1 MTGSPPPAE
10 RMIRFED
17 GSAYA
22 FPQLRWSLC
31 NLPALVPTVAVPRG
45 AGRAAPLPAAPRDDI
60 DALRFT
66 PTGASSAI
74 TWADALAANYTDGI
88 AVLHRG
94 RLVHERY
101 FGALQPD
108 GLHAAMSV
116 SKAVLGLLAMMLVA
130 DGRLDPQ
137 APVAEQLPELAG
149 SALAQASVEHLLDMT
164 ASVDFSEDYADP
176 HAGIWAH
183 ARAGGLLPRPPGQS
197 GPEGF
202 HVFLRRL
209 RGDGRHGQ
217 AYHYRTVNADALG
230 WLVERAG
237 GLPLAELL
245 SQRLWQPLG
254 AQADAAMLVDGQGTA
269 FAGGGLNCTLRDLAR
284 LGELMRL
291 QGQARGR
298 SIVPAAAVQALRSG
312 GDRALLARSG
322 QSPRPGWSYRAMWW
336 LTHNPQ
342 GAYLARGVH
351 GQTLYVNPAAE
362 LVIARFAS
370 HPLAPNAGNDA
381 TSLPAW
387 QALADHLLAN
397 PG

>member
-1 MTGSPPPAE
+1 MNAPVAHLRCPPPVLADAQASCPRRLGWMTGSPPPAE

-74 TWADALAANYTDGI
+74 SWADALAANYTDGI

-149 SALAQASVEHLLDMT
+149 SARRDQMAVS
-164 ASVDFSEDYADP
+164 
-176 HAGIWAH
+176 
-183 ARAGGLLPRPPGQS
+183 RKPPS
-197 GPEGF
+197 NHTFREP
-202 HVFLRRL
+202 VFALSS
-209 RGDGRHGQ
+209 D
-217 AYHYRTVNADALG
+217 ADASG
-230 WLVERAG
+230 ANTEKSNG
-237 GLPLAELL
+237 GRRPM
-245 SQRLWQPLG
+245 
-254 AQADAAMLVDGQGTA
+254 AATRSDT
-269 FAGGGLNCTLRDLAR
+269 
-284 LGELMRL
+284 MR
-291 QGQARGR
+291 
-298 SIVPAAAVQALRSG
+298 
-312 GDRALLARSG
+312 
-322 QSPRPGWSYRAMWW
+322 
-336 LTHNPQ
+336 T
-342 GAYLARGVH
+342 
-351 GQTLYVNPAAE
+351 
-362 LVIARFAS
+362 
-370 HPLAPNAGNDA
+370 
-381 TSLPAW
+381 
-387 QALADHLLAN
+387 AN
-397 PG
+397 PGNNRLNDAE